1 MLTRETSAMSS
12 KRATRPCCMTTT
24 RSYRAAMPAD
34 VAERELRECAGTQL
48 DPAVVA
54 EVLTSI
60 APSRGGFQT
69 ITSAEPAPAA
79 AVPVA
84 Q

>member
-1 MLTRETSAMSS
+1 
-12 KRATRPCCMTTT
+12 
-24 RSYRAAMPAD
+24 MPAD
-34 VAERELRECAGTQL
+34 VAERELRQCAGTPF

-60 APSRGGFQT
+60 APSRGVFQT